1 MSIEPRDLR
10 VSEPPFS
17 AWQKVLFWCMLAVFV
32 LAFPLGLINRE
43 IYVDEAW
50 VGEQT
55 KALLEH
61 GTIVTNLFRD
71 HAPLNQQ
78 IVIYHKLLVWL
89 GAASLAVFGWGLYP
103 LRLVSAL
110 SGGITLLIFYF
121 YLRRTESRRLA
132 AIGVMLLLW
141 TPVFWEMMR
150 VYRPE
155 MLVTT
160 FGLAGYVI
168 LHQARAREGGWL
180 YVVAGLLSGLS
191 GSAHPAG
198 MAFAAAGFV
207 ALLFERRTQY
217 AVVFLVAAIV
227 GFSPYVSGFVSN
239 NAEATQQVF
248 RNDWLT
254 RLVKVHWWT
263 PFFNLLE
270 EHKRLFRQPMGIGIS
285 VMFIL
290 SLLLSRRDD
299 FRRNKFFWVFLAT
312 LFVCGAMAP
321 YPKYS
326 RYMLPLVP
334 FFVIVCARTIDRLL
348 TETQHSFKTLRT
360 VYVAWVVI
368 FIAYGGIALGRAALI
383 DRQAPKEISTH
394 RAFAAQMIR
403 GSLVMAP
410 PKFIFPELDS
420 FIIQSYWGAH
430 VAAGGK
436 RTYQSLEDYAAKL
449 GVRYL
454 YIDSEAIR
462 DWNLDM
468 SDGGDRFERYQ
479 ALMAFPERKAY
490 LLVKNY

>member
-1 MSIEPRDLR
+1 MSIEPHDP
-10 VSEPPFS
+10 VVAKPSFS
-17 AWQKVLFWCMLAVFV
+17 AWQKALFWFLLAAFVF
-32 LAFPLGLINRE
+32 AFPFALINRE

-89 GAASLAVFGWGLYP
+89 GAVSLAVFGWGLYP

-110 SGGITLLIFYF
+110 TGVIMLLIFCF
-121 YLRRTESRRLA
+121 HLSKTESRRLSV
-132 AIGVMLLLW
+132 IGALLLLW

-160 FGLAGYVI
+160 FGFAGYVI
-168 LHQARAREGGWL
+168 LHQARAREGAWL

-207 ALLFERRTQY
+207 ALLFERRNRS
-217 AVVFLVAAIV
+217 AVIFLTAAMV
-227 GFSPYVSGFVSN
+227 GFFPYVSGFVTN

-285 VMFIL
+285 VMFLL
-290 SLLLSRRDD
+290 SLLLCGRDD
-299 FRRNKFFWVFLAT
+299 FRRHKFFWLYLAT

-326 RYMLPLVP
+326 RYMLQLVP

-348 TETQHSFKTLRT
+348 TETQHASKTLRT
-360 VYVAWVVI
+360 VFIAWVAI

-383 DRQAPKEISTH
+383 DRQAPTEISTH
-394 RAFAAQMIR
+394 RAFAAQMVK
-403 GSLVMAP
+403 GSLAMAP
-410 PKFIFPELDS
+410 PKFIFPELDL
-420 FIIQSYWGAH
+420 FVIQSYWGAH
-430 VAAGGK
+430 VAAGDK

-468 SDGGDRFERYQ
+468 SDSGDRFERYQ
-479 ALMAFPERKAY
+479 PLMAFPERKAY
-490 LLVKNY
+490 LLVKKN